1 MFHAVSLYGH
11 YNLIKITPYPDEM

>member
-1 MFHAVSLYGH
+1 MFHAVSLYGY